1 MEDTGIHH
9 IISLCKSLDEG
20 AFLIY
25 DGFSAYFKDKNTCSF
40 WEDMAACK
48 FNHIQCWKTLEDLA
62 KKDIIP
68 QIYDNPAEIIG
79 NLNNIKERIDEL
91 LKSSLNI
98 DEDQAFIIACRL
110 EFYLIHPALEAL
122 MEFIKNMPFE
132 GLEMLDYESH
142 VENFF
147 KGIRRYK
154 HKSQALNLLSEI
166 IQVLWYKNKFLAR
179 QSTID
184 SLTGVLNRRGFLY
197 TVMPLMLSSISK
209 REKVGVMMCDIDNFK
224 KTNDNF
230 GHHYGDTVLTETA
243 NTIRKSLRTFDV
255 LGRYGGDEFIVY
267 ISHCDN
273 QLIHDMAENIRRTV
287 EYEGINTH
295 NATISIGTECRLC
308 NSDPKKDLEII
319 IKAADK
325 RLYMAKRRGKNK
337 VIPQ

>member
-1 MEDTGIHH
+1 MEDTGIYH

-25 DGFSAYFKDKNTCSF
+25 DGFSTHFKNEKTCSF
-40 WEDMAACK
+40 WEEMAVCK
-48 FNHIQCWKTLEDLA
+48 FNHIQCWKTLGELA
-62 KKDIIP
+62 KKNIIP

-79 NLNNIKERIDEL
+79 NLNNIKEKINEL
-91 LKSSLNI
+91 LESSLHI

-132 GLEMLDYESH
+132 GLEMLNYESH

-147 KGIRRYK
+147 KGIRKYK

-184 SLTGVLNRRGFLY
+184 SLTGIFNRRGFLY
-197 TVMPLMLSSISK
+197 TVMPLMLSSVSK
-209 REKVGVMMCDIDNFK
+209 GESAGIMMCDIDNFK
-224 KTNDNF
+224 KINDNF
-230 GHHYGDTVLTETA
+230 GHHYGDAVLTGTA

-255 LGRYGGDEFIVY
+255 VGRYGGDEFIVFV
-267 ISHCDN
+267 SRCDN
-273 QLIHDMAENIRRTV
+273 QLIHDIAENIRRTV

-295 NATISIGTECRLC
+295 NTTLSIGTECSFC
-308 NSDPKKDLEII
+308 STDPKQELESI

-325 RLYMAKRRGKNK
+325 RLYIAKRRGKNR
-337 VIPQ
+337 IISQ